1 MKTNTVYKRAFNRCL
16 GILAGRDLGSDLGS
30 EQQLAELLDVSRT
43 TVRAVLATLVAA
55 GMVGLVEGRKRLL
68 RHPTAAD
75 YFPDVETESA
85 RAIAESKFMA
95 FILHRDCMPGQ
106 QISGLDLARQFGV
119 STSTIREYLNH
130 FSRFGLIERRPNSS
144 WVFKG
149 FTEEFGL
156 DLCEVREIMELRS
169 AQKFA
174 ALEPD
179 DPAWARLEQIE
190 HQHRVLLAEIDRRFK
205 DFSELDERFHRLIY
219 DASRNRF
226 FVEFYDVISLIFHY
240 HYQWSKVGERSRN
253 CVAIQEHLA
262 YIDALKRR
270 DIVAVRAA
278 CSAHL
283 ETARSTF
290 LQSLTRVGAPTV
302 EGFCGDDESK
312 KNWLTTTAV
321 PRFLWL
327 TNKS

>member
-1 MKTNTVYKRAFNRCL
+1 MKTNTVYKRALNRCL
-16 GILAGRDLGSDLGS
+16 GMLTERDLGSDLGS
-30 EQQLAELLDVSRT
+30 EQHLAELLNVSRT
-43 TVRAVLATLVAA
+43 TVRAVLVTLEAAGLVAP
-55 GMVGLVEGRKRLL
+55 VEGRKRLL

-85 RAIAESKFMA
+85 RTIAEKKFMA
-95 FILHRDCMPGQ
+95 FILDRDCMPGQ
-106 QISGLDLARQFGV
+106 QINGLDLARQFGV

-156 DLCEVREIMELRS
+156 ELCEVREILELRS

-174 ALEPD
+174 ALEQD

-190 HQHRVLLAEIDRRFK
+190 YQHKVLLAEIDRRYK

-240 HYQWSKVGERSRN
+240 HYQWSKVGEKSRN
-253 CVAIQEHLA
+253 SVAIREHLA

-270 DIVAVRAA
+270 DIASVRSA
-278 CSAHL
+278 CRAHM

-290 LQSLTRVGAPTV
+290 LQSLKRIGAPTA
-302 EGFCGDDESK
+302 EGFCSGAGGK
-312 KNWLTTTAV
+312 KNRLTRTAAD
-321 PRFLWL
+321 RFLWL